1 MMALMLML
9 MLQNNGRMK
18 DSELRSRV
26 VDVCEELFKFTIL
39 TRDHADFLVDRYS
52 EREEV
57 KLNQR
62 LLTQQ
67 EKETQKN
74 DNNNDVKCAPTPP
87 AAAVTAGPTGQ
98 AVQASDAEKKKKPC

>member
-1 MMALMLML
+1 
-9 MLQNNGRMK
+9 MK

-39 TRDHADFLVDRYS
+39 TRDHAGFLVDRYS

-57 KLNQR
+57 KQNQR

-67 EKETQKN
+67 EKEALKN
-74 DNNNDVKCAPTPP
+74 DTNVKTATPSVVAP
-87 AAAVTAGPTGQ
+87 AAV
-98 AVQASDAEKKKKPC
+98 ASDGQTGSSLQAPDADKKKKAC

>member
-1 MMALMLML
+1 
-9 MLQNNGRMK
+9 MK
-18 DSELRSRV
+18 DSDLRSRV

-57 KLNQR
+57 KQNQR

-67 EKETQKN
+67 EKEAQKN
-74 DNNNDVKCAPTPP
+74 DNNVKSAPAPAPAP
-87 AAAVTAGPTGQ
+87 AAAVVVGSTEQPAP
-98 AVQASDAEKKKKPC
+98 APDAEKKKKAC